1 MIQRQNA
8 AEIGLEAAM
17 RLVVIGGDAAGGS
30 TAANAKR
37 GDPSIDVVMFERGPW
52 TSYSA

>member
-1 MIQRQNA
+1 MIAGQKP
-8 AEIGLEAAM
+8 AEIDWEAAM